1 MLNNIFTRLRTLS
14 RQQQRRY
21 VLMTVAQTALSLLD
35 LVGVILMGALG
46 AIAIRG
52 LQSKPNGDAVG
63 KLTSF
68 LGIESFSFHSQIT
81 FIAIMALIFLTGKSV
96 LSLWITK
103 RIYSFLA
110 NCSTRITE
118 FLTESF
124 LDRDLAI
131 INMRNSSEYHHILG
145 TGITSLTIGVLG
157 LASTLVADLSLLI
170 IVGLGIFL
178 LDPLI
183 ALTTFVLFGA
193 VGAILYF
200 GLSKYAKQVGSR
212 LFEYSVTSNRAIS
225 EAMALFRELHVRSR
239 VKSTSSKISG
249 YKSEYSQALAMQS
262 LLPNVSKYIFE
273 VVIIVGGLLV
283 ATLQFVMQDS
293 SRAIASLVVFLAAG
307 SRIAPALLRVQQN
320 MVQIHTNIQSS
331 QSTVDFMSEFSRE
344 DIQNEITYED
354 DKETKETTGIM
365 MSNISYTYPNA
376 SEPALKDINIY
387 IPEYSTVA
395 IVGPSGSGKTS
406 LVDLI
411 LGLLTPHAGQ
421 ITINGKSPK
430 KFIEESPG
438 ILGYVPQAVG
448 FIDGTIRENISLNDE
463 NISDHAILNAL
474 EHSALTEFSQ
484 ENGEGLSY
492 GVGENGNKLSGGQR
506 QRIGIAR
513 ALCTKPKYIILD
525 EATSALDSQTE
536 IEISETIN
544 GLRNSVTLIII
555 AHRLSTVIN
564 SDIVIYLEKGSISAI
579 GTFAEVR
586 NKVPNF
592 DQQAAL
598 LGL

>member
-1 MLNNIFTRLRTLS
+1 MLNDILTRLRTLS
-14 RQQQRRY
+14 REQQKRY
-21 VLMTVAQTALSLLD
+21 VLMTVGQIALSLLD

-46 AIAIRG
+46 AIAVRG
-52 LQSKPNGDAVG
+52 LQSKPNGAAVA

-68 LGIESFSFHSQIT
+68 LGIDSFTFQSQIT
-81 FIAIMALIFLTGKSV
+81 LIAIMALVFLTGKSV
-96 LSLWITK
+96 LSLWVTK
-103 RIYSFLA
+103 KIYSFLA
-110 NCSTRITE
+110 NCSTRITKL
-118 FLTESF
+118 LTEYF

-131 INMRNSSEYHHILG
+131 INMRNSSDYHHILG

-193 VGAILYF
+193 VGSILYL
-200 GLSKYAKQVGSR
+200 GLSKYAKQVGNK
-212 LFEYSVTSNRAIS
+212 LFEYSVSSNRAIS
-225 EAMALFRELHVRSR
+225 ESMALFRELHVRNR
-239 VKSTSSKISG
+239 VKSTSAKISG

-273 VVIIVGGLLV
+273 VVIIVGGLLI

-320 MVQIHTNIQSS
+320 MVQLHTNIQSS
-331 QSTVDFMSEFSRE
+331 QSTVDFIAESRSVNLE
-344 DIQNEITYED
+344 GEITREGE
-354 DKETKETTGIM
+354 KEITGNTGIL
-365 MSNISYTYPNA
+365 MSNISYTYPN
-376 SEPALKDINIY
+376 STQPALKDINIY
-387 IPEYSTVA
+387 IPENSSVA

-411 LGLLTPHAGQ
+411 LGLLTPSNGQ
-421 ITINGKSPK
+421 ITINGKNPK
-430 KFIEESPG
+430 KLIYESPG
-438 ILGYVPQAVG
+438 LLGYVPQTVG
-448 FIDGTIRENISLNDE
+448 FIDGTIRENITLNDE
-463 NISDHAILNAL
+463 NISENVILDAL
-474 EHSALTEFSQ
+474 ERSALNEFAQ
-484 ENGEGLSY
+484 VNGEGLSY
-492 GVGENGNKLSGGQR
+492 RVGENGNKLSGGQR

-513 ALCTKPKYIILD
+513 ALCTEPKYVILD

-544 GLRNSVTLIII
+544 SLRDSVTLIII

-564 SDIVIYLEKGSISAI
+564 SDIVIYLEKGTILAI

-586 NKVPNF
+586 NIVPDF